1 MGWLWRGH
9 GQEPGGRDR
18 ESSKWTVTHVH
29 NPAVDIT
36 ELLEAK
42 EPRTVCGVIEAVGLY
57 VDNQYAF
64 WGVELRIMKNRG
76 KRGQGGGIQSWH
88 R

>member
-1 MGWLWRGH
+1 MA
-9 GQEPGGRDR
+9 
-18 ESSKWTVTHVH
+18 THVH
-29 NPAVDIT
+29 NPAIDIT

-57 VDNQYAF
+57 VDISAYISG
-64 WGVELRIMKNRG
+64 GVEMKIMENRG
-76 KRGQGGGIQSWH
+76 KRGGGIQSWH